1 MFKKFLP
8 IALVF
13 VLTSCDKKFNDV
25 GAEVLPPNS
34 FQAKKITYPV
44 SISHAVINAV
54 QTNNPAVLHLG
65 KRQDNLFGTTNAGI
79 VSQLSL
85 STYAPFFGVKTAQE
99 ETQDSFD
106 EQETVT
112 DVWLE
117 IPFFTNQND
126 ADGDGLID
134 IYDID
139 DNDPNSDSDGDG
151 ISDSVEL
158 NNGTDPTNPDTDGDG
173 IPDGQDTETVHPN
186 PDKMLYAVDSL
197 FGQREASFDV
207 EVHKLSYFL
216 RQLDPNL
223 NFEQNQAY
231 YSDFDINANKE
242 LSLAN
247 EEIQLNLEE
256 IVIDDA
262 TNLSPRLRVPL
273 NNDTFQ
279 QMLINKEGQVELSS
293 IEDWQNYF
301 RSISIQTSGFS
312 APLLMLFDLSR
323 MAIRISYTYKA
334 EIEDDAGTVT
344 ISDVQNDFLINAG
357 IIRFNTIEKETAP
370 SAALNAIVSSD
381 DAEQI
386 ALGGGLG
393 SVATASLFEDTEVL
407 EALKGKP
414 WLLNEANLTF
424 HVDQQAVEQYNL
436 SIPERIYVYNGMT
449 DAPLI
454 DFAQDASASTS
465 LSKLVYG
472 GYLTEEDES
481 KYYKIRITDHLRN
494 IISND
499 SINAPLR
506 ISLSN
511 AFNTQATVPMAQ
523 VKDSEVDK
531 VPSGAV
537 AAPKSVVFI
546 GPNPSDPALADLK
559 LELEVYYTEI
569 E

>member
-1 MFKKFLP
+1 MFKKLLP

-13 VLTSCDKKFNDV
+13 VITSCDKKFNDV

-44 SISHAVINAV
+44 GVSHSLVNTV
-54 QTNNPAVLHLG
+54 QTNNPTVLHLG
-65 KRQDNLFGTTNAGI
+65 QRKDNLFGTTNAGI

-85 STYAPFFGVKTAQE
+85 STYAPKFGVKTAQE
-99 ETQDSFD
+99 ETQESFN

-112 DVWLE
+112 NVWLE

-151 ISDSVEL
+151 VSDSAEL

-173 IPDGQDTETVHPN
+173 IPDGQDTESVHPN

-197 FGQREASFDV
+197 FGQREALFNV

-231 YSDFDINANKE
+231 YSDFDSNLHKE

-262 TNLSPRLRVPL
+262 ANLSPRLRVPL
-273 NNDTFQ
+273 DNAEFQ
-279 QMLINKEGQVELSS
+279 QLLINKEGQVELSS

-301 RSISIQTSGFS
+301 RSISIETSGFS

-323 MAIRISYTYKA
+323 MAIRVSYTYKA
-334 EIEDDAGTVT
+334 EIEDDNGVVSITD
-344 ISDVQNDFLINAG
+344 IPSDFLINAG
-357 IIRFNTIEKETAP
+357 VIRFNTIEKTTAP
-370 SAALNAIVSSD
+370 SAALNAIVSSAD
-381 DAEQI
+381 VKQI

-393 SVATASLFEDTEVL
+393 SVATVSLFEDNEVL

-424 HVDQQAVEQYNL
+424 HLDQQAVDQYDL
-436 SIPERIYVYNGMT
+436 SIPERIYVYNALT
-449 DAPLI
+449 NAPI
-454 DFAQDASASTS
+454 VDFSLDGSASTD
-465 LSKLVYG
+465 LTKLIYG
-472 GYLTEEDES
+472 GYFTEEDES

-494 IISND
+494 IIMND

-506 ISLSN
+506 ISLAN

-537 AAPKSVVFI
+537 AAPKSVVFV
-546 GPNPSDPALADLK
+546 GPNPSDSALADIK
-559 LELEVYYTEI
+559 LQLEVYYTEI